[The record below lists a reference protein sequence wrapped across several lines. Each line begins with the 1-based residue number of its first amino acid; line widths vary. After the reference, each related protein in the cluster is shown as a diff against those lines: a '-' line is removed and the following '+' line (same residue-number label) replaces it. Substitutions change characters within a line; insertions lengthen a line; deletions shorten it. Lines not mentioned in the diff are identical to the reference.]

1 MTHKFFLPAFLIF
14 VVAGCS
20 GNAQER
26 DGPEAEQT
34 SGVSAVPIRVLI
46 VDGQN
51 KYHPAWPKTTQ
62 MMKQYLQETGLF
74 TVDIQRTKYL
84 LDGGQEKDWPLKD
97 GIARENLKKP
107 KTDPDFAP
115 DFSQYQ
121 LVIVNSGNAAAPWPK
136 ETEVAFERFMSAG
149 GGLFVVHA
157 ADNCFPHWKEF
168 NLMTGLGGWGG
179 RTEKDGPYVYLNE
192 KEELVRDMSAGSGGD
207 HGPQHKFEVVIRE
220 EHPITKGLPTA
231 WMHAQDELYQALRG
245 PAENM
250 TVLATAYSDKEF
262 KGTQRHEPMVMVID
276 YKKGRTFHL
285 ALGHADYSFEC
296 VAMITLIKR
305 GCEWAATGDV
315 TQTEVPGDFPSRDK
329 PSKRKFEI
337 KEMETAQ

>member
-1 MTHKFFLPAFLIF
+1 
-14 VVAGCS
+14 
-20 GNAQER
+20 
-26 DGPEAEQT
+26 
-34 SGVSAVPIRVLI
+34 VLI

-62 MMKQYLQETGLF
+62 MMKQYLEETGLF
-74 TVDIQRTKYL
+74 AVDVQRTKYL
-84 LDGGQEKDWPLKD
+84 LDGAQEKNWPLND
-97 GIARENLKKP
+97 GREREDLKTP
-107 KTDPDFAP
+107 KADPDFSP
-115 DFSQYQ
+115 DFSKYQ
-121 LVIVNSGNAAAPWPK
+121 LVVVNFGNAAAKWPDA
-136 ETEVAFERFMSAG
+136 TEQAFEKFMGEG

-192 KEELVRDMSAGSGGD
+192 KEELVRDMSAGNGGD
-207 HGPQHKFEVVIRE
+207 HGPQHTFEVVMRD
-220 EHPITKGLPTA
+220 EHPITRGLPRA
-231 WMHAQDELYQALRG
+231 WMHAQDELYQKLRG

-250 TVLATAYSDKEF
+250 KVLATAYSDKEF
-262 KGTQRHEPMVMVID
+262 KGTQRHEPMALAVD

-305 GCEWAATGDV
+305 GCEWAATGKV
-315 TQTEVPGDFPSRDK
+315 TQTDVPKDFPGRDE
-329 PSKRKFEI
+329 PSTRKFEL
-337 KEMETAQ
+337 KEMVTAQ

>member
-1 MTHKFFLPAFLIF
+1 MSHKLFLFAFLILL
-14 VVAGCS
+14 VAGCAAD
-20 GNAQER
+20 AQESSGLEV
-26 DGPEAEQT
+26 DGDSSLPMKA
-34 SGVSAVPIRVLI
+34 LI

-62 MMKQYLQETGLF
+62 MMKQYLEETGLF
-74 TVDIQRTKYL
+74 SVDIERTKYL
-84 LDGGQEKDWPLKD
+84 LDGGQEKDWPLND
-97 GIARENLKKP
+97 GVERENLRKP

-115 DFSQYQ
+115 NFSQYQ

-136 ETEVAFERFMSAG
+136 ETEDAFEKYMSEG

-192 KEELVRDMSAGSGGD
+192 KEELVRDTSAGSGGD
-207 HGPQHKFEVVIRE
+207 HGPQHQFEVVIRE
-220 EHPITKGLPTA
+220 EHPITNGLPTA
-231 WMHAQDELYQALRG
+231 WMHAQDELYQTLRG

-262 KGTQRHEPMVMVID
+262 KGTQRHEPMAMVID
-276 YKKGRTFHL
+276 YKKGRTFHI

-305 GCEWAATGDV
+305 GCEWAATGKV
-315 TQTEVPGDFPSRDK
+315 TQTEVPVDFPGRDK

-337 KEMETAQ
+337 KEVATSE